1 MTFFNYLFF
10 RFFYVALVFV
20 FVFVFTFSFVF
31 VFYFVFVFVCDF
43 VYVVLTYG
51 VIEST
56 LFTLL

>member
-1 MTFFNYLFF
+1 M
-10 RFFYVALVFV
+10 VALVFV